1 MAGATAHYPRRVS
14 QSAPSPI
21 PTDDHAAG
29 APPGAGQSALKRAMT
44 ARHLLMISFG
54 GVIGTGLFLS
64 TGWTINQAG
73 PVGTILAYCVGAV
86 IVYLVMLCLGEL
98 AVAMPFTGAFHLY
111 ATRFIGPAT
120 GFTVAILYWLTWTI
134 ALGSEFTGAGL
145 IMQHWFPHSP
155 VWVWSALFMALILG
169 LNAASVRVFAEAESL
184 LSATKVAAIV
194 VFIVVGVLAITG
206 LLPAHGGTVRPG
218 LHNLTDGGIFPNG
231 FGAVF
236 TTMLAVNFAFSGTE
250 LIGITAGETAHPATT
265 IPRAIRAT
273 LWRLCVFFIGSV
285 TVMACLIP
293 WRQAGVD
300 QSPFVTVFDALGLSW
315 LGNLMNVVILTAI
328 LSAANSG
335 LYASTRMLW
344 SLANEG
350 TVPAWV
356 ARTNRRGVP
365 TVALVLSMVG
375 GLLALLSSVVA
386 ADTVYLVLVS
396 ISGLAVVLV
405 WMAIAA
411 SQVVFRRRWLAEGHT
426 VEELGYA
433 TPGHPWVG
441 VAAFVLSALSCILIV
456 FDPTQ
461 RVALFWTVPFVA
473 LCYLAHWLLTRH
485 RARQAR

>member
-1 MAGATAHYPRRVS
+1 MDEQAPVNHHLDREGSPFDADPHD
-14 QSAPSPI
+14 SAPLQR
-21 PTDDHAAG
+21 T
-29 APPGAGQSALKRAMT
+29 MT

-64 TGWTINQAG
+64 SGWTIHQAG
-73 PVGTILAYCVGAV
+73 PIGTILAYAVGAV
-86 IVYLVMLCLGEL
+86 LVYLVMLCLGEL
-98 AVAMPFTGAFHLY
+98 AVAMPWTGAFHVY

-120 GFTVAILYWLTWTI
+120 GFTVAILYWSTWTI

-145 IMQHWFPHSP
+145 IMQHWFPGTP
-155 VWVWSALFMALILG
+155 VWIWSALFIALVFT
-169 LNAASVRVFAEAESL
+169 LNALSVRVFAEAETL
-184 LSATKVAAIV
+184 LSSIKVAAII
-194 VFIVVGVLAITG
+194 VFIFLGLLAIVG
-206 LLPAHGGTVRPG
+206 LLPVHGSTIRPG

-250 LIGITAGETAHPATT
+250 LIGITAGETADPANT
-265 IPRAIRAT
+265 IPRAIKAT
-273 LWRLCVFFIGSV
+273 LWRLVLFFIGSIF
-285 TVMACLIP
+285 VMACLIP
-293 WRQAGVD
+293 WREAGVD
-300 QSPFVTVFDALGLSW
+300 QSPFVTVFEAMGLHWAGDA
-315 LGNLMNVVILTAI
+315 MNFVILTAI

-350 TVPAWV
+350 TIPRSL
-356 ARTNRRGVP
+356 ARTSRRGVP
-365 TVALVLSMVG
+365 IVALCLSMVG

-411 SQVVFRRRWLAEGHT
+411 SQLLFRRDWLRQGHT
-426 VEELGYA
+426 VDELQHHAPGY
-433 TPGHPWVG
+433 PWVG
-441 VAAFVLSALSCILIV
+441 IAAFVLSGLSCILIV

-461 RVALFWTVPFVA
+461 RTALFWTVPFVA
-473 LCYLAHWLLTRH
+473 LCYLAHWLMTR
-485 RARQAR
+485 RSAR